1 MYSCVRGQRRN
12 HLSPSWSLGDW
23 IQLSGLVA
31 NILTC
36 WIILIWKLL
45 ALEQGSGKLMKAV
58 PLPQGTLLAVEAGQI
73 RTGEWGS
80 EKHHSCSWHA
90 LVIGLFLVC
99 TYMFMCAYV
108 HVCIVMRA
116 FHVFMCIFP
125 GQGIALGHSSGP
137 VYILGTGFLLGLEL
151 TKQATLDNQ
160 LTRKLQSLLPW
171 GWDYKDRPYMPGVFC
186 RSWGLNSGPCVAQQT
201 LYDLSHLL
209 SIWIF
214 IEQLAG
220 NSFYLAYQKKKTLL
234 SIVFIKIIENCIFSN
249 WTGKPITLGTSGPT
263 SSICH
268 CGCGCCWWCSFSS
281 VSIASSLNSKKHR
294 PSFLTF
300 PTQGKVLYCMFLPVR
315 PNERELHQK

>member
-1 MYSCVRGQRRN
+1 MWGVGVARVYGCVHTCIHVSEVRGQRRN

-31 NILTC
+31 NTLTC

-90 LVIGLFLVC
+90 LVIALFLVC

-108 HVCIVMRA
+108 HVCIDMRA
-116 FHVFMCIFP
+116 FHVFMCVFP

-186 RSWGLNSGPCVAQQT
+186 RSWGLNSGPCV
-201 LYDLSHLL
+201 Y
-209 SIWIF
+209 
-214 IEQLAG
+214 
-220 NSFYLAYQKKKTLL
+220 KTSTHWLWYPL
-234 SIVFIKIIENCIFSN
+234 ISN
-249 WTGKPITLGTSGPT
+249 TTSNHT
-263 SSICH
+263 ISSIK
-268 CGCGCCWWCSFSS
+268 F
-281 VSIASSLNSKKHR
+281 K
-294 PSFLTF
+294 
-300 PTQGKVLYCMFLPVR
+300 PVI
-315 PNERELHQK
+315 LII